1 MNEENRKSWLVL
13 LNSTALNLYP
23 QKPVDR
29 EPDPSDD
36 RDEVCRASE
45 ERVCK
50 GGLFWII
57 AIIALYR

>member
-13 LNSTALNLYP
+13 LNSMALNLYP
-23 QKPVDR
+23 QKPADR
-29 EPDPSDD
+29 EKDPSND

-45 ERVCK
+45 EGACK

-57 AIIALYR
+57 AIITLY